1 MSESRAPE
9 ENSIRPAS
17 TAIILRDTADG
28 LQVFMVVRHHQI
40 DFASGAFVFP
50 GGKVDPIDHDIAST
64 QAIPTVGLHPAPSF
78 WIAAIRETFEEA
90 GLMLAR
96 KEGEQELL
104 AAQETHTLVERHRS
118 DVVAGKLPFSEIL
131 REHNLTP
138 ALDLLV
144 PFAHWITPTTQK
156 KRFDTHFF
164 LVTAPVIQF
173 GAHDGGE
180 AVEGVWTTPRQA
192 LAEADAGQRIM
203 LPPTRLNLEKLA
215 QDDTVKDAVASARAA
230 KVVTVLPRVEQVN
243 GGRKLHLPIEA
254 GYGMS
259 ELFVKASS

>member
-1 MSESRAPE
+1 MNNSGAPE
-9 ENSIRPAS
+9 KLTIRPAS
-17 TAIILRDTADG
+17 SAIILRDTADG

-50 GGKVDPIDHDIAST
+50 GGKVDPHDHDLART
-64 QAIPTVGLHPAPSF
+64 EAFPSDGPQPKPPF
-78 WIAAIRETFEEA
+78 WFAAIRETFEEA

-96 KEGEQELL
+96 KKDEEELL
-104 AAQETHTLVERHRS
+104 SAEEAHDLVERYRS
-118 DVVAGKLPFSEIL
+118 DVVDGKLAFSEIL
-131 REHNLTP
+131 LEHNLRP

-144 PFAHWITPTTQK
+144 PFAHWITPTTQP

-164 LVTAPVIQF
+164 LVAAPVRQF

-192 LAEADAGQRIM
+192 LADADDGRRIM

-215 QDDTVKDAVASARAA
+215 QDDTVNDAVARARAA
-230 KVVTVLPRVEQVN
+230 EVVTVLPRVEQVE

-259 ELFVKASS
+259 ELFVKAG